1 MFLFLVCVR
10 RTANPPC
17 PPPRECN
24 CCVLWI
30 CFGRD
35 ARAILDATP
44 TIMVYFWRF
53 FFIFFEE
60 WRQHIKSGALYV
72 FFLRPHISS
81 IYIIH
86 MQVCVYVV
94 VCLWKRFCAF
104 LPYYSWYS
112 ATVVFLCFLK
122 SQLQLFLKTFIL
134 LLQYAKAQV
143 SMVQSG
149 CQPPT
154 EKKNNWRKKWK
165 TNAKNKKLVP
175 ERKEEWMNLKW
186 TKKGGSFSIGT
197 CWTFW
202 WEIWLKSATVL
213 SILYYDR
220 CVPPPHYFS
229 IYKIHSTIFLLKEK
243 RKQMRETS
251 LEFFTVSEYTT
262 RRPAR
267 FRLANMYN
275 DDDESTTCF
284 GSLLLLLPL
293 WKNKRRGKKKKK
305 NW

>member
-1 MFLFLVCVR
+1 
-10 RTANPPC
+10 
-17 PPPRECN
+17 
-24 CCVLWI
+24 
-30 CFGRD
+30 
-35 ARAILDATP
+35 
-44 TIMVYFWRF
+44 
-53 FFIFFEE
+53 
-60 WRQHIKSGALYV
+60 
-72 FFLRPHISS
+72 
-81 IYIIH
+81 

-122 SQLQLFLKTFIL
+122 SQLQLFFLNFIL

-154 EKKNNWRKKWK
+154 EKKKTIEGKSEKRMPKTRNWSQ
-165 TNAKNKKLVP
+165 
-175 ERKEEWMNLKW
+175 KEKRNEWIWNGQ
-186 TKKGGSFSIGT
+186 KKGGSFSIGT

-284 GSLLLLLPL
+284 GSLLLLPL
-293 WKNKRRGKKKKK
+293 RKNKRRGKKKKK
-305 NW
+305 KNW

>member
-1 MFLFLVCVR
+1 M
-10 RTANPPC
+10 
-17 PPPRECN
+17 
-24 CCVLWI
+24 
-30 CFGRD
+30 
-35 ARAILDATP
+35 
-44 TIMVYFWRF
+44 F
-53 FFIFFEE
+53 FFA
-60 WRQHIKSGALYV
+60 SPYL
-72 FFLRPHISS
+72 LD
-81 IYIIH
+81 IH
-86 MQVCVYVV
+86 HPYAS
-94 VCLWKRFCAF
+94 VCLRCRVPLKEILCI
-104 LPYYSWYS
+104 S
-112 ATVVFLCFLK
+112 AL
-122 SQLQLFLKTFIL
+122 LQLIQCDRCFSLFFKKPIATFFFKFYSVVAIRKGTS
-134 LLQYAKAQV
+134 QHGPIGV
-143 SMVQSG
+143 SA
-149 CQPPT
+149 P
-154 EKKNNWRKKWK
+154 NRKKK
-165 TNAKNKKLVP
+165 TIEGKSEKRMPKTRNWSQ
-175 ERKEEWMNLKW
+175 KEKRNEWIWNGQ
-186 TKKGGSFSIGT
+186 KKGGSFSIGT

>member
-1 MFLFLVCVR
+1 METTYQIRCSLC
-10 RTANPPC
+10 
-17 PPPRECN
+17 
-24 CCVLWI
+24 
-30 CFGRD
+30 
-35 ARAILDATP
+35 
-44 TIMVYFWRF
+44 F
-53 FFIFFEE
+53 FFA
-60 WRQHIKSGALYV
+60 SPYL
-72 FFLRPHISS
+72 LD
-81 IYIIH
+81 IH
-86 MQVCVYVV
+86 HPYAS
-94 VCLWKRFCAF
+94 VCLRCRVPLKEILCI
-104 LPYYSWYS
+104 S
-112 ATVVFLCFLK
+112 AL
-122 SQLQLFLKTFIL
+122 LQLIQCDRCFSLFFKKPIATFFKNFYSVVAIRKGTS
-134 LLQYAKAQV
+134 QHGPIGV
-143 SMVQSG
+143 SA
-149 CQPPT
+149 PNR
-154 EKKNNWRKKWK
+154 KKNNWRKKWK